1 MPDSNDEQTP
11 SPSAA
16 EPRADRPP
24 LTAREQAIFEE
35 LSLLDP
41 ELAGLF
47 ERGIAELQGS
57 ANPYVLAHIGR
68 ELSNGVAWALIELG
82 TAGPAPAPADIP
94 DDERD
99 LGLFAVALGMPT
111 KHPLVRAWQ
120 RTHRDLASCAHY
132 HKKKGPPPTRE
143 EVERAFRTLQELLF
157 GRIAPYFQTQRELEN
172 L

>member
-47 ERGIAELQGS
+47 ERGFAELQGS

-82 TAGPAPAPADIP
+82 TADPSPMPADIP
-94 DDERD
+94 DDD
-99 LGLFAVALGMPT
+99 GVQGLDAVATDDARMHAPLNSWPT
-111 KHPLVRAWQ
+111 A
-120 RTHRDLASCAHY
+120 
-132 HKKKGPPPTRE
+132 PPD
-143 EVERAFRTLQELLF
+143 Q
-157 GRIAPYFQTQRELEN
+157 
-172 L
+172 